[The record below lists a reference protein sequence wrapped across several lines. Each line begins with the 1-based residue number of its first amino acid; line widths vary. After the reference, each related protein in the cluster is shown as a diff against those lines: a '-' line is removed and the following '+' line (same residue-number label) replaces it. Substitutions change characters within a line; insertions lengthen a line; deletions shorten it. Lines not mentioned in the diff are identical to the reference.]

1 MGWWIALGVL
11 TLIAILPIGVSAHY
25 DGDGP
30 RVFLLTG
37 PVRIQVYPQKKH
49 RKKEKPPKIQKNKTD
64 ESTGKK
70 ADKQVK
76 GGSIQDFLPL
86 VDLVLDFLSDFGRKL
101 RVNHLQMKLIL
112 AGSDPDVLAAN
123 YGRGWA
129 ILGNLIP
136 LLENAFIIKRRDLE
150 VECDFL
156 GDKTT
161 ITARLDITIT
171 IGRLFF
177 LLIVRGIP
185 IFRELLKQMKTRKGG
200 AKA

>member
-1 MGWWIALGVL
+1 M
-11 TLIAILPIGVSAHY
+11 
-25 DGDGP
+25 
-30 RVFLLTG
+30 
-37 PVRIQVYPQKKH
+37 
-49 RKKEKPPKIQKNKTD
+49 
-64 ESTGKK
+64 
-70 ADKQVK
+70 K